1 MNTRRKPLFLGKSSY
16 RQRRLRD
23 AAQLLPVCGL
33 TLWLIPLLW
42 PQGAGGQPTSSA
54 VLYVFAV
61 WAGLIVAAFLLSRS
75 LSHDEDATAGEG
87 GD

>member
-1 MNTRRKPLFLGKSSY
+1 MSPRRKPLFLGKSSY

-23 AAQLLPVCGL
+23 AAQLMPVCGL

-42 PQGAGGQPTSSA
+42 PHGDGGQPTSSA

-75 LSHDEDATAGEG
+75 LSHDEDATADEG
-87 GD
+87 SN